1 MKKLS
6 ILFAVMFGSA
16 VFAQDKGNQ
25 SESPL
30 QSVRTPDGTCQP
42 IPDNLYRG
50 DIFSPAQAIC
60 KTFSTG
66 TGTINNLR
74 LNLGITHTWVGD
86 LVIKVRNPAGTKT
99 ATLMSRPGGLEPDD
113 TGVPAAP
120 VGDSSNLLNSSVVSF
135 ADALTPSAETMGAAP
150 LGTNDVVC
158 RDLGSACSYGT
169 DPGATVPALGLAT
182 FNGDAAGAGWMICV
196 GDKGALDTGE
206 FCSVTVGAVAGGV
219 SIAPVTPAG
228 NVTLPGYAAGATP
241 GTSSLALNFNSTGG
255 NGSIGCVATGT
266 GYSATPNPLAIVAG
280 TPGTVTARF
289 TGTAAG
295 TFTGTLT
302 CTSAAP
308 ATGGPFVY
316 NLSTTVTGAA
326 ITVTPVT
333 APGNIT
339 LPGYVAG
346 AAGSS
351 SSLLSFNVTGGN
363 GSVACSATGAGF
375 SAAPNPLALVAGTPG
390 VVTVSYVGT
399 TAGTF
404 TGSLSCV
411 AAPAGGT
418 FVYPLSVT
426 VGAPVALVTQV
437 PSLNMLGLLALIA
450 GIIGVGF
457 MVSRRQS

>member
-6 ILFAVMFGSA
+6 ILFAVMFGSLA
-16 VFAQDKGNQ
+16 YAQDKGEQ
-25 SESPL
+25 APLESI
-30 QSVRTPDGTCQP
+30 RTPDGTCQP
-42 IPDNLYRG
+42 IPDNVYRG
-50 DIFSPAQAIC
+50 NAFAAGQAAC

-66 TGTINNLR
+66 TGTINNLQ

-86 LVIKVRNPAGTKT
+86 LVIKVRNPAATKT
-99 ATLMSRPGGLEPDD
+99 ATIVSRAGGVELDD
-113 TGVPAAP
+113 TGVAGPA
-120 VGDSSNLLNSSVVSF
+120 GDSSDLLNTFVLSF
-135 ADALTPSAETMGAAP
+135 ADALSPSAELIGAAP
-150 LGTNDVVC
+150 LTGTDVVC
-158 RDLGSACSYGT
+158 RDLASSCNYA
-169 DPGATVPALGLAT
+169 PNAGATLPAAGLVT
-182 FNGDAAGAGWMICV
+182 FNGDAAGAGWTICV
-196 GDKGALDTGE
+196 GDRALLDVGE
-206 FCSVTVGAVAGGV
+206 FCSVTVGAVAGGIT
-219 SIAPVTPAG
+219 IAPVTPAG

-255 NGSIGCVATGT
+255 NGSIGCVASGT
-266 GYSATPNPLAIVAG
+266 GYTATPNPLALMAG
-280 TPGTVTARF
+280 TPGTVTARY
-289 TGTAAG
+289 TGIAAG
-295 TFTGTLT
+295 TFTGMLT
-302 CTSAAP
+302 CTSVAP

-316 NLSTTVTGAA
+316 NLSTTVTGTA

-390 VVTVSYVGT
+390 VVTVSYTGT
-399 TAGTF
+399 TVGTF

-426 VGAPVALVTQV
+426 VGVAVPLATQV
-437 PSLNMLGLLALIA
+437 PSLNVLGLLALIA
-450 GIIGVGF
+450 GVIGLGF
-457 MVSRRQS
+457 MVGRRQG